1 MDMDIQS
8 LSMDVAQSNISDQVS
23 VSMLSKSI
31 KGMKEQGA
39 ELVQLMGSAAPL
51 PEGSGQNVDL
61 FA

>member
-1 MDMDIQS
+1 
-8 LSMDVAQSNISDQVS
+8 MDVAQSNISDQVS